1 MELILEVNI
10 FLLVFVLVG
19 RLSTL
24 KWTSQVSLARLLPQ
38 LNILTWTTTK
48 LRKMNRT
55 AVVTTLRTWEP
66 LCVAVMEKC
75 VKLLCFCIALYGM
88 VLGRGDQC
96 W

>member
-1 MELILEVNI
+1 MFHWRV
-10 FLLVFVLVG
+10 
-19 RLSTL
+19 
-24 KWTSQVSLARLLPQ
+24 LLPQ

-48 LRKMNRT
+48 LQENEQQLH
-55 AVVTTLRTWEP
+55 VVTTLRTWEP